1 MRKIFPV
8 AFTYNSH
15 KLPLIFARQTLLYFT
30 ISRKRIEPHTNM
42 MSLWIFRLSG
52 HLFLRAFQSY
62 LLYSIS
68 CYVSI
73 VSISIDRE
81 RSRGTESQETGVAD
95 LSPCGK

>member
-1 MRKIFPV
+1 MFPV

-15 KLPLIFARQTLLYFT
+15 KLPLIFARQTFLYFT
-30 ISRKRIEPHTNM
+30 ISRKRIELHTNM

-52 HLFLRAFQSY
+52 RLFLHVFRSC

-68 CYVSI
+68 CYLSTVSFS
-73 VSISIDRE
+73 VDRE
-81 RSRGTESQETGVAD
+81 HSQETKSQETGMAD